1 MERKL
6 GKHGAKKNN
15 WHRLAGVGQVGG
27 AQDIIYIYAK
37 ISCSSYF
44 LSGTRVF
51 VNVVS
56 LFREVFLP
64 GTDLVLRIRCL
75 VRTDF
80 CSYDLPKL
88 IVNS

>member
-1 MERKL
+1 MERKKITGTAL
-6 GKHGAKKNN
+6 LVSDRWVG
-15 WHRLAGVGQVGG
+15 HRTL
-27 AQDIIYIYAK
+27 YIYAK